1 MPINYP
7 VTDCLQTHL
16 FNEQPTQLLAHKYV
30 CGLPLPRL
38 LPATLLSVLCNSV
51 RPKADR
57 HARVA
62 YLSKMMIFLVPHS
75 QFESS
80 PICSRLA
87 FLWLHVR
94 SFHNVPNWGST
105 FTKLM
110 QFFMRNRFISIPRY
124 SSKLST
130 GRGCAC

>member
-1 MPINYP
+1 MPKNYP
-7 VTDCLQTHL
+7 VKDCLQIHL
-16 FNEQPTQLLAHKYV
+16 FNEQPTQLLAHKFV
-30 CGLPLPRL
+30 CGLPVPRL
-38 LPATLLSVLCNSV
+38 LPARLLSVLCNSV
-51 RPKADR
+51 RSKADR
-57 HARVA
+57 QAWMDCLCKR
-62 YLSKMMIFLVPHS
+62 MIFLTAHS
-75 QFESS
+75 QPTRSS
-80 PICSRLA
+80 ICSRLT

-110 QFFMRNRFISIPRY
+110 QFFIRNRFISIPPY